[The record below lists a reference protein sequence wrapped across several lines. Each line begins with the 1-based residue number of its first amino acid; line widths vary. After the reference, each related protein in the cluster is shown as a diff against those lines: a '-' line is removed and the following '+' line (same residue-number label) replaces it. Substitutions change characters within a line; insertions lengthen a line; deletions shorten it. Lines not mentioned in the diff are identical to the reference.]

1 MHDNVNMDSVKEY
14 EDINAEI
21 QEALDALT
29 EQDLTSWKKEE
40 QEYTEA
46 DHDIT
51 CSVDGEHNA
60 AVKEVR
66 LQKKTKKQRTSFN
79 RLKK

>member
-1 MHDNVNMDSVKEY
+1 MHDNVNMDSVKED

-29 EQDLTSWKKEE
+29 EQDLNSWKEEE
-40 QEYTEA
+40 QEYIES
-46 DHDIT
+46 D
-51 CSVDGEHNA
+51 SNVDGEHNA

-66 LQKKTKKQRTSFN
+66 LQKKTPNISKLESFKTYS
-79 RLKK
+79 LKK